1 MKVLVIA
8 YYFPPY
14 GGGPTV
20 RVHNFVR
27 HFPEFGIHPVVLTVD
42 ERYYEA
48 GYHDPSLLGGYDESI
63 KVYRTGMFFGEDIQ
77 RMKSA
82 LMKNSA
88 AVNTRAEVGN
98 QPSVGSRWKRGLKH
112 LLVPDEQ
119 IFWAAKGIRCGLE
132 VIETESPDLILATAP
147 PFSSH
152 LLGTIL
158 SRKSSLPLVVDYRD
172 LWTDCAFYARDP
184 LARDLELNVL
194 RHASRVLITNEAAE
208 EKLTRSFPV
217 VAGKTSVIENGF
229 ELEEIRRIQV
239 DGSPGFPLNGRSA
252 ITFSHI
258 GSLTARR
265 TPEYFFAALNKVRN
279 LIERPLRVNFIGFV
293 PPQYKALAQRMGL
306 ADCVQFGGAVSRSEA
321 LDVMCNRSHA
331 LLLFQRLSEGG
342 DTAIPGKLYEYL
354 AAAKPLLV
362 MDEGKSATSRFLAR
376 VGAEDSIGY
385 QDVDAIAAR
394 IERICRSYE
403 ASLLNASML
412 SQRMSGFDRRLQTG
426 RVADLLMQ
434 TALQPPPLS

>member
-27 HFPEFGIHPVVLTVD
+27 HFPEFGIEPVVLTVD
-42 ERYYEA
+42 ERYYED
-48 GYHDPSLLGGYDESI
+48 GYHDPSLLGCYDGGL
-63 KVYRTGMFFGEDIQ
+63 KVYRAGMFFGATIQ

-82 LMKNSA
+82 LMNNGTALPKQETERN
-88 AVNTRAEVGN
+88 
-98 QPSVGSRWKRGLKH
+98 PSYESSQWKRGLKH

-119 IFWAAKGIRCGLE
+119 IFWAAKGIRCGLDL
-132 VIETESPDLILATAP
+132 IERESPDLIFATAP

-208 EKLTRSFPV
+208 EKLTSSFPV
-217 VAGKTSVIENGF
+217 IAGKTSVIENGF
-229 ELEEIRRIQV
+229 DLEEIRSLQV
-239 DGSPGFPLNGRSA
+239 EPAPGFPLNGRSPF
-252 ITFSHI
+252 TFSHV

-265 TPEYFFAALNKVRN
+265 TPEYFFAALYKVRN
-279 LIERPLRVNFIGFV
+279 RIERPIRVNFIGFV
-293 PPQYKALAQRMGL
+293 APQYKALAQRMGL
-306 ADCVQFGGAVSRSEA
+306 DDCVQFGGAVSRTEA
-321 LDVMCNRSHA
+321 IGAMCNRSHA

-362 MDEGKSATSRFLAR
+362 MDEGKSATSHFLSR
-376 VGAEDSIGY
+376 IGAEESIGY
-385 QDVDAIAAR
+385 QDVDAIAGR
-394 IERICRSYE
+394 IERICRTYE
-403 ASLLNASML
+403 VSLLNAARL
-412 SQRMSGFDRRLQTG
+412 AQRISGFDRRIQTG
-426 RVADLLMQ
+426 RVADLLVQ
-434 TALQPPPLS
+434 TALRPLPQL